1 MDEAELYRWFG
12 QLVRRH
18 RDRLNLSQAQIADAV
33 GLTRASVAN
42 IETGRQR
49 IPLHQLF
56 RLAGALQVDVDALL
70 PRQATATQSLADH
83 DIRSAMKLTD
93 REQDEI
99 ARVVDSIRD
108 PTPPR
113 RPK

>member
-1 MDEAELYRWFG
+1 MDEAELYKRFG

-56 RLAGALQVDVDALL
+56 RLARAFQVEVDALL
-70 PRQATATQSLADH
+70 PRQTTATQTLVDH
-83 DIRSAMKLTD
+83 DIRSSMNLTD

-99 ARVVDSIRD
+99 VRVVNSIRD

-113 RPK
+113 RTK

>member
-1 MDEAELYRWFG
+1 MDEAELYKRFG

-18 RDRLNLSQAQIADAV
+18 RDRLKLSQAQIAEAV

-56 RLAGALQVDVDALL
+56 RLARALQVDVDALL
-70 PRQATATQSLADH
+70 PRQTTATQALVDH
-83 DIRSAMKLTD
+83 DIRSAMNLTD

-113 RPK
+113 RTK